1 MLRLISIFFCVLFSL
16 AGTSELSANTTVT
29 NGVIQRDSGLR
40 MIQSTGR
47 AVLIEEGS
55 VSEARAMALED
66 ALYYAAL
73 KGGAKIDGYSAV
85 DSQTALSET
94 IIVRPTSEIL
104 DYSIVSEIQ
113 DETHYEIL
121 IEAVVGDVELS
132 GCQNRPISYLTLFKP
147 EYKLAS
153 DVPNWLSQ
161 SPAFISRKLA
171 VNLSNQNRLR
181 VQDARHTAASHAQ
194 YGERNLYDYR
204 TLTSGRV
211 ELKNGDI
218 GIVTSVSIEMDSS
231 RKMLSKTHFM
241 DVTIE
246 TRLITAAGQPIAEK
260 IEDNFRI
267 RLSEDHLLRSVAVL
281 SHEKREV
288 VAKLLADAADIHAAK
303 LTEKLICMPL
313 RETLKRNQQALYV
326 NVGALQ
332 GITRNHIAVAKGLDN
347 PMTFLKVT
355 STDSR
360 QAELMP
366 LDSRIDVARL
376 EGLEVTF
383 LEFDQ

>member
-1 MLRLISIFFCVLFSL
+1 
-16 AGTSELSANTTVT
+16 
-29 NGVIQRDSGLR
+29 
-40 MIQSTGR
+40 
-47 AVLIEEGS
+47 
-55 VSEARAMALED
+55 
-66 ALYYAAL
+66 
-73 KGGAKIDGYSAV
+73 
-85 DSQTALSET
+85 
-94 IIVRPTSEIL
+94 
-104 DYSIVSEIQ
+104 
-113 DETHYEIL
+113 
-121 IEAVVGDVELS
+121 
-132 GCQNRPISYLTLFKP
+132 
-147 EYKLAS
+147 
-153 DVPNWLSQ
+153 
-161 SPAFISRKLA
+161 
-171 VNLSNQNRLR
+171 
-181 VQDARHTAASHAQ
+181 
-194 YGERNLYDYR
+194 
-204 TLTSGRV
+204 
-211 ELKNGDI
+211 
-218 GIVTSVSIEMDSS
+218 
-231 RKMLSKTHFM
+231 MLSKTHFM

-246 TRLITAAGQPIAEK
+246 TRLITAAGQPVAEK